1 MKYNFL
7 MMMVLVIGVVFAD
20 IPAGDAAMVAGDYEA
35 ATDIFYEAYD
45 ESGDFEAL
53 YRLAEAMTASAEQS
67 SGDIALRRY
76 EQAESYARE
85 AIALEP
91 DRSEG
96 YMELARALGRLAQF
110 KGIFESLGLAGE
122 IRESLDK
129 ALELDPQNTGAMHAL
144 AVWHLEVPWIA
155 GGRVDNTIPLF
166 EQAISIKPSSV
177 QHHVAF
183 AEALLRLKKNERAQ
197 EMLEAALA
205 LEASDFAE
213 REAQEEAQAL
223 LEANF

>member
-1 MKYNFL
+1 MKHYILIL
-7 MMMVLVIGVVFAD
+7 MVVATGLVFAD
-20 IPAGDAAMVAGDYEA
+20 ISAGDAAMVTGDYEA
-35 ATDIFYEAYD
+35 ATDIFYEAYE
-45 ESGDFEAL
+45 ESGDFDAL

-67 SGDIALRRY
+67 SGDIAVRRY
-76 EQAESYARE
+76 ETAADYARE

-91 DRSEG
+91 ERSEG

-129 ALELDPQNTGAMHAL
+129 AIELDPRNTGAMHAL

-155 GGRVDNTIPLF
+155 GGRSENTIPLF

-177 QHHVAF
+177 QHHTAF
-183 AEALLRLKKNERAQ
+183 GEALLRLNKKERAQ
-197 EMLEAALA
+197 EMLEIAVA

-213 REAQEEAQAL
+213 EQAQAEAQAL

>member
-1 MKYNFL
+1 M
-7 MMMVLVIGVVFAD
+7 GWVFAD

-35 ATDIFYEAYD
+35 ATDIFYEAYA
-45 ESGDFEAL
+45 ESGAFEAL
-53 YRLAEAMTASAEQS
+53 YKLAEAMTAAAEKT

-76 EQAESYARE
+76 EAAERYARE
-85 AIALEP
+85 AMALEP
-91 DRSEG
+91 ERSEG

-129 ALELDPQNTGAMHAL
+129 VLELDPESTAAMHAL
-144 AVWHLEVPWIA
+144 AMWHLEVPWLA
-155 GGRVDNTIPLF
+155 GGRIENTIPLF
-166 EQAISIKPSSV
+166 EQAIRLKPSSV

-183 AEALLRLKKNERAQ
+183 AEALLRLNKNERAQ
-197 EMLEAALA
+197 EMLEIALA

-213 REAQEEAQAL
+213 REAQEEAQVL